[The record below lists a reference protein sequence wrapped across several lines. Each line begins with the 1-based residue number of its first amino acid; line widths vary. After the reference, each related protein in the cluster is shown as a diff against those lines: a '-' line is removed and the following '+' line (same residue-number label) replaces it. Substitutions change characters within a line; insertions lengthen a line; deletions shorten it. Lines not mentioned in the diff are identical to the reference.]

1 VDVTIVWL
9 GAGLVALVAGAELLV
24 RGASSLARAF
34 GIPPLLIGLTVV
46 AMGTS
51 TPELVVSV
59 VAALE
64 GRPSIAVGN
73 VVGSNIF
80 NVLFILGLCTLIRP
94 LVVASDLV
102 RRDVPVMIGVSL
114 LLWLFALDGRL
125 GLVEAVV
132 CLGGMVGF
140 VVFTIGE
147 SRGAAT
153 PDALAAATLTKPR
166 WLVDG
171 TAIAVGLILLVVG
184 ARWLVAAAVTV
195 AQGLGVSES
204 VIGLTIVA
212 AGTSLPEVAASV
224 VATLRGE
231 RDIAVGNVVGS
242 NIFNILGILGITG
255 ILAGG
260 RLPIDPGIV
269 AFDLPVMAAVA
280 LACLPIF
287 ASGHRLDRWEGGLFL
302 AYYVAYTTYL
312 VLAST
317 GHDAL
322 PGLSLVMAE
331 FALSLTAVTLAV
343 VAWRIA
349 RPPPSSRAGA
359 AEGRQ

>member
-1 VDVTIVWL
+1 MTIVWL

-94 LVVASDLV
+94 LMVASDMV

-140 VVFTIGE
+140 VGFTLGE
-147 SRGAAT
+147 SRAAVT
-153 PDALAAATLTKPR
+153 PDALAAATRTEPR

-171 TAIAVGLILLVVG
+171 AAVAAGLILLVVG
-184 ARWLVAAAVTV
+184 ARWLVDAAVTV

-331 FALSLTAVTLAV
+331 FALPLTAVTLAV

>member
-1 VDVTIVWL
+1 VTIVWL
-9 GAGLVALVAGAELLV
+9 LAGLVALVAGAELLV

-34 GIPPLLIGLTVV
+34 GIPSLLIGLTVV
-46 AMGTS
+46 AFGTS

-125 GLVEAVV
+125 GLGEAVV
-132 CLGGMVGF
+132 CLGGLVGF
-140 VVFTIGE
+140 GVFTIGE
-147 SRGAAT
+147 SRAAAT
-153 PDALAAATLTKPR
+153 PDALAAKLAKPR

-171 TAIAVGLILLVVG
+171 AAIAVGLLLLVVG

-312 VLAST
+312 ILAST

-322 PGLSLVMAE
+322 PALSLVMAE
-331 FALSLTAVTLAV
+331 FALPLTAVTLAV

-349 RPPPSSRAGA
+349 RPPGSSRAGT
-359 AEGRQ
+359 AEGRR